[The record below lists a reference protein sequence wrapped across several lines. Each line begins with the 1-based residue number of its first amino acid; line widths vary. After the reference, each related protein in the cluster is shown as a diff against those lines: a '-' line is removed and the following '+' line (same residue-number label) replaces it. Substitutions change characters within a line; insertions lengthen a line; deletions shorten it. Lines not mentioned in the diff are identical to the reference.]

1 MKITL
6 EKIGDVTVA
15 VLRAEYLD
23 ASNTQA
29 FKGEMEAAVAPNAKV
44 VLDLSQVLFVD
55 SVGCGGILS
64 CLRKLN
70 TVGGELKLCAITKP
84 VRMLF
89 ELIRLHLI
97 LDIFNTREEAIR
109 ASRI

>member
-1 MKITL
+1 
-6 EKIGDVTVA
+6 
-15 VLRAEYLD
+15 VLLAEYLD
-23 ASNTQA
+23 ASNTPE
-29 FKGEMEAAVAPNAKV
+29 FKYQMEAVVEPHAKV

-70 TVGGELKLCAITKP
+70 TVGGELKLCGITKP

-89 ELIRLHLI
+89 ELIRLHLV

-109 ASRI
+109 ASGVC